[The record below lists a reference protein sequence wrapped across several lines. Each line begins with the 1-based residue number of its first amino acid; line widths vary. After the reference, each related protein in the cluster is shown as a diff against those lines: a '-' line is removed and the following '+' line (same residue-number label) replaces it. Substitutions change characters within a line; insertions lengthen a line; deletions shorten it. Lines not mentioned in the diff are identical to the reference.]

1 MKLILLWLRYG
12 NFYLNVWSQI
22 QEQEA
27 TDSRIFYV
35 SMQKAW
41 GMQRHRSYCHLEQV
55 WPWCNK
61 TKENWLNKWALDGQ
75 TKSSWFSGHLSL
87 LVLWTRAPSD
97 PQTHICPLLHQD
109 WNLDLC
115 LILFLTLQFFTASW
129 TWDEQKNLQYDAVLR
144 QSKQMVAKK
153 ALLFSQNKEKY
164 SSGIEQ
170 SLCPKKESCLHTTEI
185 IPDSFMFGFIN
196 VGEQKLTSKWPQ
208 PLQQVF

>member
-27 TDSRIFYV
+27 TDSGIFYV

-41 GMQRHRSYCHLEQV
+41 GMQRHRSYCHLEQL

-61 TKENWLNKWALDGQ
+61 TEENWLNKWALDGQ
-75 TKSSWFSGHLSL
+75 AKSSWFSGHLSL

-115 LILFLTLQFFTASW
+115 LILFLILLHCIMNMGWAEKPAIRCSAQ
-129 TWDEQKNLQYDAVLR
+129 AVQANGGKKDITVLP
-144 QSKQMVAKK
+144 KQRKI
-153 ALLFSQNKEKY
+153 F
-164 SSGIEQ
+164 
-170 SLCPKKESCLHTTEI
+170 
-185 IPDSFMFGFIN
+185 
-196 VGEQKLTSKWPQ
+196 
-208 PLQQVF
+208 